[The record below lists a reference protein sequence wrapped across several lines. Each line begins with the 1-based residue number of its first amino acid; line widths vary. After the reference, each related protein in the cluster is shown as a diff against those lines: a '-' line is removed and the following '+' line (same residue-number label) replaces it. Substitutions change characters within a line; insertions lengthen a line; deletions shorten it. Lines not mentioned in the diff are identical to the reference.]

1 MAQRRRTTP
10 GPRGE
15 RGELAAR
22 ILDCARSSF
31 AEHGWAG
38 TTIRAVARTADVDP
52 ALVYHYFRSKADL
65 LEAATTPPPG
75 FLDSVVEAW
84 HGPTAELGDRLVRNL
99 LAAWANDG
107 YRVVLRSILMTAAH
121 DASTRERLTQSVE
134 LSLMGPATIDL
145 DDAERLVRAGLV
157 ASQLLGFAMLRYVWT
172 VEPLASMS
180 ERDAINH
187 LAPTIQ
193 RYIDGTERQGPT
205 KEGAR

>member
-1 MAQRRRTTP
+1 MAKRVRTTP

-22 ILDCARSSF
+22 ILACARESF

-38 TTIRAVARTADVDP
+38 TTIRAVARAADVDP
-52 ALVYHYFRSKADL
+52 ALVYHYYRSKEDL

-75 FLDSVVEAW
+75 FLESVVEAW

-99 LAAWANDG
+99 LAAWANDE
-107 YRVVLRSILMTAAH
+107 YRVVLRSILLTAAH
-121 DASTRERLTQSVE
+121 DAATRERLAQSVT
-134 LSLMGPATIDL
+134 LSLMGPAMIDL
-145 DDAERLVRAGLV
+145 NDAERQVRAGLV

-172 VEPLASMS
+172 VEPIASMS
-180 ERDAINH
+180 DADAIDH

-193 RYIDGTERQGPT
+193 RYIDG
-205 KEGAR
+205 A